1 MIETEEDL
9 TGAIDELPAGT
20 EEEPSD
26 VIVETE
32 ISVTNP
38 VTVKDKYI
46 TLGGGGTLNSLN
58 SGGIFSVNNGG
69 LVLDNITLKG
79 QWIDKRPLLEV
90 LNGSILNIHPNTM
103 IHSKSDHLR
112 RCMSTRPVRLCMRV
126 LWRDI
131 FIVSVLCRCSPEQFM
146 ARSVRLP
153 LSNFQ
158 VTRRSMSGSFWEES
172 IHI

>member
-1 MIETEEDL
+1 MMSGKNWFRCEKREDRFCKLGQEDPVIETEEDL

-103 IHSKSDHLR
+103 I
-112 RCMSTRPVRLCMRV
+112 TRNRIIC
-126 LWRDI
+126 DGA
-131 FIVSVLCRCSPEQFM
+131 CRQDQYAC
-146 ARSVRLP
+146 V
-153 LSNFQ
+153 
-158 VTRRSMSGSFWEES
+158 
-172 IHI
+172 

>member
-1 MIETEEDL
+1 MKNGKIVFVKLGQEDPVIETEEDL

-79 QWIDKRPLLEV
+79 Q
-90 LNGSILNIHPNTM
+90 
-103 IHSKSDHLR
+103 
-112 RCMSTRPVRLCMRV
+112 
-126 LWRDI
+126 
-131 FIVSVLCRCSPEQFM
+131 
-146 ARSVRLP
+146 
-153 LSNFQ
+153 
-158 VTRRSMSGSFWEES
+158 
-172 IHI
+172 